1 MKAITL
7 QQPFATLLVLGAKC
21 IETRSWSTAH
31 RGPLAVHAS
40 STFPPKARALCRR
53 EPFRRRLAQAGI
65 TDWSELPLGALLG
78 TVRLLECRR
87 VEEIDLDGLSEEE
100 LCFGDYA
107 AGRWAW
113 FVDSAASLPGPI
125 PWKGQLGVFD
135 IADVLLAPA

>member
-7 QQPFATLLVLGAKC
+7 QQPFATLLVLGAKS
-21 IETRSWSTAH
+21 IETRSWSTTH

-40 STFPPKARALCRR
+40 GTFPPRARALCRK
-53 EPFRRRLAQAGI
+53 EPFRRRLARVGI
-65 TDWSELPLGALLG
+65 ADWSELPLGALLG

-87 VEEIDLDGLSEEE
+87 VEEIDLDRLAEEE
-100 LCFGDYA
+100 LSFGDYGE
-107 AGRWAW
+107 GRWAW
-113 FVDSAASLPGPI
+113 FVDSPAPLPGPI